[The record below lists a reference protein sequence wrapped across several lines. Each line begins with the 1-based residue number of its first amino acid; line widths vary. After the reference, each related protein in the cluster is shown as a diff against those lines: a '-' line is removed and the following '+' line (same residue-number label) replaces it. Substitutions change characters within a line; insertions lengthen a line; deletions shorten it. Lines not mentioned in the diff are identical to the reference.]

1 MGFSM
6 WAQSFLVYT
15 CVKSSF
21 KVEKVTSLR
30 KLPDK
35 FQMSSRKVADLEKT
49 SARLTIHF
57 VNLDDL
63 EFIWPDYADEILG
76 RSGKNLEAITS
87 PDLEQHKFS
96 TGLNLD
102 SKRSSSNLEKHCAS
116 SG

>member
-1 MGFSM
+1 MPSENEWSNLISDF
-6 WAQSFLVYT
+6 QF
-15 CVKSSF
+15 
-21 KVEKVTSLR
+21 TSLR

-63 EFIWPDYADEILG
+63 EFIWPDYVNEDSWKIWKKSG
-76 RSGKNLEAITS
+76 SHHITRSGTDQVFNWFK
-87 PDLEQHKFS
+87 
-96 TGLNLD
+96 
-102 SKRSSSNLEKHCAS
+102 